1 MALSMNKKIGIIATG
16 GTISMARTP
25 QGYAPIPGYL
35 EQSMAKIPELQNKD
49 MPKYVIHEYERPID
63 SANITPDDWC
73 HMGKQIEKYYDE
85 YDGFVILHGT
95 DTMAYSASAL
105 SFMLENLGK
114 PVIFT
119 GSQLP
124 LFETRN
130 DARENLINALLMAG
144 RANIPEVCIYFN
156 NKLFRGNRSKKID
169 AVSFSAFLSP
179 NFPALGKVGTDVR
192 IRKEL
197 IRPRGEGSFRVQDLH
212 AESVNTLRLF
222 PGMPLDIMKQM
233 LQKPLKAM
241 VLESYGVGTA
251 PENKPFLDIIH
262 QATEQG
268 IIIVNCS
275 QCAHA
280 RIKMNDYAAGSALLK
295 AGVVSGKDMTIE
307 AAITKLFYLFGKSL
321 SVAEVQQQMGL
332 DLRGE
337 LSS

>member
-1 MALSMNKKIGIIATG
+1 
-16 GTISMARTP
+16 
-25 QGYAPIPGYL
+25 
-35 EQSMAKIPELQNKD
+35 
-49 MPKYVIHEYERPID
+49 
-63 SANITPDDWC
+63 
-73 HMGKQIEKYYDE
+73 
-85 YDGFVILHGT
+85 
-95 DTMAYSASAL
+95 MAYSASAL

-144 RANIPEVCIYFN
+144 RSNIPEVCIFFN

-169 AVSFSAFLSP
+169 AVSFSAFSSP

-197 IRPRGEGSFRVQDLH
+197 IRPRSEGSFRVQDLH
-212 AESVNTLRLF
+212 AENVNTLRLF
-222 PGMPLDIMKQM
+222 PGMPLEIMKQM

-241 VLESYGVGTA
+241 VLETYGVGTA

-268 IIIVNCS
+268 IIVVNCS

-280 RIKMNDYAAGSALLK
+280 KIKMNDYAAGSALLK

-307 AAITKLFYLFGKSL
+307 AAITKLFYLFGKLL
-321 SVAEVQQQMGL
+321 SIAEVQQQMGI